1 MNLEIFLVKQTDD
14 RKKTMMNDAQIAE
27 EEWKI
32 LVQPQ

>member
-14 RKKTMMNDAQIAE
+14 RKKTMNDAQIAE